1 MEKQQEAALVTED
14 VEHVD
19 HAAEEEHPELKL
31 SSHVRKVKKFGRPS
45 PEIEGLV
52 VVTGLSPL
60 ITCSLDIGE
69 RGLVSTFAERWHKET
84 SSFQL
89 SVGEDTITL
98 DDVTLLLHLTI
109 TGAFHN
115 FEALHVDDVVF
126 LLVELLGV
134 PKRQEMRRY
143 NTTTQN
149 PHWTVAAQAYLLHLQ
164 GSTLFANKSVTHMH
178 VVFLDAFH
186 DLTQTGSYMGGA
198 AVLVHLYDNLNDAS
212 KSNVWQLF
220 LLSIVLL
227 FLKYVQCWIYEH
239 FPLVAYAIAA
249 GDYDERKPHACHWK
263 SRKAFPVSMYLKRLD
278 RLMSD
283 AMCWIPYGDHH
294 ALESFN

>member
-1 MEKQQEAALVTED
+1 MWRRASQHISFDGLCSPCGCDNLEWRGSYILKLIIFSYVFFIIIQMIYFFYFQ
-14 VEHVD
+14 
-19 HAAEEEHPELKL
+19 EHPELKL

-149 PHWTVAAQAYLLHLQ
+149 PH
-164 GSTLFANKSVTHMH
+164 
-178 VVFLDAFH
+178 
-186 DLTQTGSYMGGA
+186 
-198 AVLVHLYDNLNDAS
+198 VHFS
-212 KSNVWQLF
+212 
-220 LLSIVLL
+220 
-227 FLKYVQCWIYEH
+227 
-239 FPLVAYAIAA
+239 
-249 GDYDERKPHACHWK
+249 
-263 SRKAFPVSMYLKRLD
+263 
-278 RLMSD
+278 
-283 AMCWIPYGDHH
+283 
-294 ALESFN
+294 